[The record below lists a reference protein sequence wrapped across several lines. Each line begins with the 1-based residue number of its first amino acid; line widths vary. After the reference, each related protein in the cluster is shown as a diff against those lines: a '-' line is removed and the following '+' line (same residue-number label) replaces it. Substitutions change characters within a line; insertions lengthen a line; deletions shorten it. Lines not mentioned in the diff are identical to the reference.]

1 MTDGSFES
9 SRFGGNTP
17 TATLPLPNDEPV
29 ENTNHND
36 DADSAL
42 NNDEGSTNNCESS
55 TTNNQTDVNK
65 EEDPTM
71 MDELMGAPYASPLPP
86 FSFWIETACIAVQ
99 SIVLSFF
106 SLGYLN
112 VVYEVP

>member
-1 MTDGSFES
+1 M
-9 SRFGGNTP
+9 

-29 ENTNHND
+29 EKTNHNNA

-42 NNDEGSTNNCESS
+42 NNHEGSTTNNCESS
-55 TTNNQTDVNK
+55 TTNNQTDDANK
-65 EEDPTM
+65 EDNPTM
-71 MDELMGAPYASPLPP
+71 MEELMGAPYASPLPP
-86 FSFWIETACIAVQ
+86 FSFWVETACIAVQ